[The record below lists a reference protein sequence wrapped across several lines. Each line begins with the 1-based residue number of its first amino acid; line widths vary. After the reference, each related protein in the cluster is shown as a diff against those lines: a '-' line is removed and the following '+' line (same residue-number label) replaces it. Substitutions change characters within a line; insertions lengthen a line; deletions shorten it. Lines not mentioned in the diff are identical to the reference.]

1 MEKLNITNGK
11 RLFKNQKIYLHNN
24 TILYINNHIKL
35 ISLLACTILFSI
47 LLEYADQDEERS
59 VL

>member
-24 TILYINNHIKL
+24 TILYINNRIKL